1 MRTTRAGALQQQL
14 GLECQVHSFPSCM
27 ILNSLGTAVSEYVT
41 WGQITVYIRGT
52 LKVTRFDTLKTFRN
66 YLAHS
71 EPSILSDAIPSLF
84 TELTPTKPSD
94 LGFCVAS

>member
-1 MRTTRAGALQQQL
+1 MRTTRARVLQQQL
-14 GLECQVHSFPSCM
+14 GFGCQVHNFTSCL
-27 ILNSLGTAVSEYVT
+27 ILNSLGTAVSESVI

-52 LKVTRFDTLKTFRN
+52 LKVTRPDTLKAFRN

-84 TELTPTKPSD
+84 T
-94 LGFCVAS
+94 

>member
-14 GLECQVHSFPSCM
+14 GFVCLVHTFTSCL
-27 ILNSLGTAVSEYVT
+27 ILKSLGTAVSESVT

-52 LKVTRFDTLKTFRN
+52 LKVTRSDTLKAFRN

-84 TELTPTKPSD
+84 T
-94 LGFCVAS
+94 